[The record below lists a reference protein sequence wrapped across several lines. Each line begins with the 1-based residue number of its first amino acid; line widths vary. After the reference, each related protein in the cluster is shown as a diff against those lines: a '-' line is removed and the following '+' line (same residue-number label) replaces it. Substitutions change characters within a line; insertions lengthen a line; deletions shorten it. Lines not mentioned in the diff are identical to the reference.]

1 MNFLTSFFGGP
12 PAQVITRLTVMSLI
26 VGAVL
31 SFFGW
36 HPADLITSF
45 INFFGNFWERGWD
58 AVKQL
63 GQYILLGAIIVVP
76 VWLFGRLFK
85 DKK

>member
-12 PAQVITRLTVMSLI
+12 PAQVITRLVVMSLI

-31 SFFGW
+31 SFLGW

-45 INFFGNFWERGWD
+45 INFFENFWERGWD

-63 GQYILLGAIIVVP
+63 GQYVLLGAIIVVP